1 MPPSP
6 PYGLFRSGQNFDR
19 RLLSTILDSGTR
31 PYMPG
36 KRATS
41 RVERAIMLLTALKPD
56 RMGAERA
63 HLLNKEQRYPFV
75 LSQIRDQ
82 RSDQISCVLHHQ
94 LIKRQKPFALSAR
107 VPSFERDRP
116 PGGPPLVTPQLN
128 AKWGTRPAR
137 PEGGQ
142 KRKWPIE
149 NIGTL
154 VSSLK
159 RYRRTAPL
167 STLVPGSWT
176 EPDRTP
182 PQNKTKRDPPGGRTI
197 NITGLS
203 TGRLRKPRLVITA
216 TRLARYRPGLAIGG
230 GPTGSLAA
238 AAPAVRPGDGE
249 RRWCDC
255 ARLGPRMRRTA
266 EV

>member
-1 MPPSP
+1 MPSSTNPAYCTQIGP
-6 PYGLFRSGQNFDR
+6 QKGGHNFDR

-107 VPSFERDRP
+107 APSFERDRP
-116 PGGPPLVTPQLN
+116 VG
-128 AKWGTRPAR
+128 
-137 PEGGQ
+137 
-142 KRKWPIE
+142 
-149 NIGTL
+149 
-154 VSSLK
+154 
-159 RYRRTAPL
+159 
-167 STLVPGSWT
+167 
-176 EPDRTP
+176 
-182 PQNKTKRDPPGGRTI
+182 DPPGGRS
-197 NITGLS
+197 NIATH
-203 TGRLRKPRLVITA
+203 TERLPEHGSALLQLRETRALVK
-216 TRLARYRPGLAIGG
+216 RQ
-230 GPTGSLAA
+230 
-238 AAPAVRPGDGE
+238 E
-249 RRWCDC
+249 KNN
-255 ARLGPRMRRTA
+255 
-266 EV
+266 